1 MEYFKGLLFL
11 TTNRIGHID
20 DAFLSRVSVVIHY
33 NRLDQTTRQKI
44 WQGFFQ
50 KLEKDMQTRSQQAS
64 HEPPKPKIE
73 ISNEAKFYVL
83 YNPTVEALEWNGREI
98 RNALQTAICLAGYK
112 ATKNGRADQPIC
124 VTPDDF
130 ESVVHL
136 SSAFRGYM
144 QSIQNKDEISRARA
158 NLDRNDMYGIKK

>member
-50 KLEKDMQTRSQQAS
+50 KLETDMQSRSQNGRD
-64 HEPPKPKIE
+64 EPSKPKVE
-73 ISNEAKFYVL
+73 ITNEAKFYVL
-83 YNPTVEALEWNGREI
+83 YNPTVEALDWNGREI

-112 ATKNGRADQPIC
+112 ATKDGKPNEPIC

-144 QSIQNKDEISRARA
+144 QSIQNKDEMARARA
-158 NLDRNDMYGIKK
+158 NLDRNDMYGAR